1 MSRDI
6 LLGIVLT
13 LGGMGRR
20 ERIRSQKVIRFEFK
34 LPPRAR
40 AMSMIRN
47 GTAEVTA
54 VLSPVKAL
62 LLLLLLIFRQLG

>member
-1 MSRDI
+1 MSKGI

-20 ERIRSQKVIRFEFK
+20 KRIRSQKVIRFGFK
-34 LPPRAR
+34 SPTSKRNAI
-40 AMSMIRN
+40 STIRN

-54 VLSPVKAL
+54 MLSPGKA
-62 LLLLLLIFRQLG
+62 LLLLLLIFRQLV